1 MFLIILLSLAI
12 SLTMSTP
19 STPLYVFSQ
28 VMSLPA
34 TTNNHNHTDADY
46 ANLET
51 LLSSEITIARC
62 QAACIKNFSPCST
75 SSSCTQCKKICR
87 LLEETPAWANI
98 CSATN
103 LCKPGCQIACL
114 SAEETRVARRQ
125 NMVRAGLWQ
134 IRIKE
139 CRLVWRV
146 QDFEYSRDSGHLM
159 FLVAAKDKQSM
170 FYHVA
175 TVSSSSVEV
184 AQDILRKAEKLII
197 LSVSENGIQERHQVQ
212 VEEDH
217 KNCKETQDSLE
228 DIWSSQSEP
237 LVSRLVRSPPS
248 CPSSSSA

>member
-1 MFLIILLSLAI
+1 
-12 SLTMSTP
+12 
-19 STPLYVFSQ
+19 
-28 VMSLPA
+28 
-34 TTNNHNHTDADY
+34 
-46 ANLET
+46 
-51 LLSSEITIARC
+51 
-62 QAACIKNFSPCST
+62 
-75 SSSCTQCKKICR
+75 
-87 LLEETPAWANI
+87 
-98 CSATN
+98 
-103 LCKPGCQIACL
+103 
-114 SAEETRVARRQ
+114 
-125 NMVRAGLWQ
+125 MVRAGLWQ
-134 IRIKE
+134 IMIKE

-175 TVSSSSVEV
+175 TVSSSAVEV

-237 LVSRLVRSPPS
+237 LVSQISEESSILPIIILSIVVSLLVVALAVLVRVVTKHCRGDTEKVVERGEENKNLIVQRVMSEARDNLEYYEFEVVDLSMMEKRRVFRSS
-248 CPSSSSA
+248 CDDVYISRSVVV